1 MLLVDIVEP
10 HWNMSRMLVQL
21 PNLIWLKQLIDD
33 PQRATF
39 LTLKELPKSA

>member
-1 MLLVDIVEP
+1 
-10 HWNMSRMLVQL
+10 MLVQL

-39 LTLKELPKSA
+39 LTESDEPKSA